1 MKALRAWGPWLL
13 LALVVAVGAGLA
25 GTHRSSPASLS
36 QRTAAIASEVRCPSC
51 EDLTA
56 AESNSL
62 AALAVRSLIR
72 ADLARGR
79 SKAQIESYLV
89 GLYGPDIILRPS
101 THGLSGLVWLVP
113 AALGVL
119 GLGGALLALRRWRVA
134 PISPDEVDRALVEK
148 ALEHGS

>member
-1 MKALRAWGPWLL
+1 MKALRAWGPWIL
-13 LALVVAVGAGLA
+13 LAVVVTVGLVL
-25 GTHRSSPASLS
+25 GTSHHAPPPSLT
-36 QRTAAIASEVRCPSC
+36 QRAATIASEVRCPSC

-56 AESNSL
+56 AESNSE
-62 AALAVRSLIR
+62 AAVAIRSLIR
-72 ADLARGR
+72 TDLAHGQ

-119 GLGGALLALRRWRVA
+119 GLAGAVLALRRWRTA
-134 PISPDEVDRALVEK
+134 PLSPDEADRALVEE
-148 ALEHGS
+148 ALEPRS